1 MILALWQRPATPLP
15 FSVRPVRG
23 ETTSSYLFR
32 LARTNELVVPTT
44 LLRALGE
51 PSVSLDRYMLRD
63 HEEIMLN
70 RTAQQR
76 LACFAGMPLERLR
89 SSLPLPAL
97 ADTREKPSPRTAI
110 QIIGSHIR
118 DHCASCCARIPG
130 NPPIQIYFAHSSI
143 ICRRHRRWLG
153 TRFERVQIDLSGSLE
168 ILTAYRRRD
177 RLFRAE
183 ENQHWV
189 DTQFAAAQAV
199 TTAWSRITD
208 SFYHTPLLRRWEARS
223 AVLASA
229 TKVPVPPS
237 LVMMPETVIIAEAI
251 CDPVWRHQIATA
263 EHYFQQK
270 NFYAHMVEQL
280 GLRRTT
286 AYAFSAYNDPLRD
299 WVERHRLQH
308 RSTYSTTKTHS
319 VTKSR
324 RARQRTAGREF
335 K

>member
-1 MILALWQRPATPLP
+1 MNLALWQRPAMPLP

-51 PSVSLDRYMLRD
+51 PSVSLDQYMLRD

-70 RTAQQR
+70 SAAQQR

-89 SSLPLPAL
+89 RSLPLPAL
-97 ADTREKPSPRTAI
+97 AGTRASSSPRTAI
-110 QIIGSHIR
+110 QIISSLVRG
-118 DHCASCCARIPG
+118 HCASCCARIPG
-130 NPPIQIYFAHSSI
+130 NPPIQIYFAQSSI

-153 TRFERVQIDLSGSLE
+153 TRYERVQIDLSGSPE

-189 DTQFAAAQAV
+189 DTQFAAAQAI

-223 AVLASA
+223 GVLASA
-229 TKVPVPPS
+229 TQVPIPPS

-251 CDPVWRHQIATA
+251 CDPVWRHQVATA
-263 EHYFQQK
+263 EHYFQQR

-280 GLRRTT
+280 RLRRTT

-308 RSTYSTTKTHS
+308 RSTYTVRSATPHR
-319 VTKSR
+319 KSA
-324 RARQRTAGREF
+324 ARSRDSQ
-335 K
+335 